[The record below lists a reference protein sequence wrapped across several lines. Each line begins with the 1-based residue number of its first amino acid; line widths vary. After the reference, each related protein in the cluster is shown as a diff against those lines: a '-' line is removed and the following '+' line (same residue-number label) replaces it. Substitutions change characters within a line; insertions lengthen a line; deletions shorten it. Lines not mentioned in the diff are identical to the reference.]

1 MYPSLLL
8 CCYDRTVT
16 KTQYLGEERV
26 VALPVFVALH
36 YGEMSGQEVEQK
48 LLTGSFSVLA
58 HSAF

>member
-1 MYPSLLL
+1 
-8 CCYDRTVT
+8 VT